1 VDDLLFGL
9 GFSALTLFCGLFVVL
24 LSGLLGNSQGLVFA
38 QRREA
43 EQRAYALLTE
53 WLSPEQIAQLELHG
67 YFEVRGSHS
76 GTCYR
81 IRRERNMN
89 IDELDGQGSR
99 VAVWCFGPTGYLPL
113 GDNMLAQKIA
123 LETDEQA
130 ALAVANRGWPE
141 LSRGRHLQNN
151 LSNAGV
157 SSDLTPAIA
166 RQPLT

>member
-1 VDDLLFGL
+1 M
-9 GFSALTLFCGLFVVL
+9 VL
-24 LSGLLGNSQGLVFA
+24 LTGLLRNRQAQSFA

-43 EQRAYALLTE
+43 EQRAYALLKE

-89 IDELDGQGSR
+89 IDELDGEGSR
-99 VAVWCFGPTGYLPL
+99 VAVWCFGPRGYLPL

-141 LSRGRHLQNN
+141 RSRGRYLQSNVP
-151 LSNAGV
+151 NAGV

-166 RQPLT
+166 RQP